1 MNSSISNMS
10 GETEREEI
18 REDTHELEDS
28 EQDELEEEG
37 DYDEDETDQNT

>member
-10 GETEREEI
+10 SETEREEI

-28 EQDELEEEG
+28 EQDELEEE